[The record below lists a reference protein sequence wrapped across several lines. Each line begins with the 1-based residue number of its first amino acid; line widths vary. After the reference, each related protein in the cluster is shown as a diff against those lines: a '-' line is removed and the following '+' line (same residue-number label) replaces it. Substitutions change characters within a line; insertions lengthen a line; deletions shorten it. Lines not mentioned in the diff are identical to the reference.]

1 MSFKDLIR
9 KFSQDS
15 KRAFNQLKGY
25 FTLRNVSYTTFIL
38 NLTCIIFGI
47 VYILLPSSN
56 IIWDIFG
63 IVLIIAL
70 FSNYLLVYL
79 NSIHINRSTV
89 IGNRLNL
96 LCYCFLIISIFAML
110 IILLNNFL
118 ISVSYTNFTPE
129 LSAGIYVSYFGLL
142 GFAALIAFFD
152 IKNLKKKELW
162 DNDQISK
169 RLISQT
175 ISRSKK
181 FLKKI
186 LKIITFLTYFI
197 GIWFA
202 FDILFG
208 LIDITVILVL
218 VAGQFGIFFS
228 FIFLANTI
236 LRLKLRRKQD
246 NPRKYKRIKAIG
258 LISSI
263 ILILP
268 LVSSP
273 LTVLNADINFT
284 SAFGSDWRSKIPS
297 SVEQYFLKTPYS
309 SGGYFLGIPPKDCI
323 VKNQISFYNGTTG
336 VDAGLK
342 LYFDAYIPLNGG
354 VGLPGQNSTLIRIHG
369 GGWVFGDKGWGN
381 MLQMNKYFA
390 AQGYIVFDIQYG
402 VSKFPID
409 PLTPN
414 YVNGNFSID
423 DMVRHIGLFVKYI
436 SNHSTE
442 YGANLDSVFISG
454 GSAGGHLTCATA
466 LGIYKGTYATLFG
479 TNLTIK
485 GFIPFYP
492 ASGMNGY
499 LGICGFNPEFV
510 NPKQMINET
519 SPPCLIFQGTNDILC
534 WFRISQ
540 NFKDTYTLNGNEK
553 CAIIWMPFGG
563 HACDLYFSGY
573 YNQIFLY
580 YMERFMY
587 LYR

>member
-1 MSFKDLIR
+1 M
-9 KFSQDS
+9 
-15 KRAFNQLKGY
+15 
-25 FTLRNVSYTTFIL
+25 V
-38 NLTCIIFGI
+38 
-47 VYILLPSSN
+47 
-56 IIWDIFG
+56 
-63 IVLIIAL
+63 
-70 FSNYLLVYL
+70 
-79 NSIHINRSTV
+79 
-89 IGNRLNL
+89 
-96 LCYCFLIISIFAML
+96 M
-110 IILLNNFL
+110 
-118 ISVSYTNFTPE
+118 
-129 LSAGIYVSYFGLL
+129 
-142 GFAALIAFFD
+142 
-152 IKNLKKKELW
+152 
-162 DNDQISK
+162 
-169 RLISQT
+169 
-175 ISRSKK
+175 
-181 FLKKI
+181 
-186 LKIITFLTYFI
+186 
-197 GIWFA
+197 
-202 FDILFG
+202 G
-208 LIDITVILVL
+208 LIT
-218 VAGQFGIFFS
+218 S
-228 FIFLANTI
+228 M
-236 LRLKLRRKQD
+236 
-246 NPRKYKRIKAIG
+246 
-258 LISSI
+258 

-273 LTVLNADINFT
+273 FTMLSADYNFT
-284 SAFGSDWRSKIPS
+284 SAFGNDWRSRITS
-297 SVEQYFLKTPYS
+297 SAENYFLKTPYS
-309 SGGYFLGIPPKDCI
+309 SVGYFLGIPPKDCI

-336 VDAGLK
+336 VDAGLR
-342 LYFDAYIPLNGG
+342 LYFDAYMPLNGG
-354 VGLPGQNSTLIRIHG
+354 FGLPGQNSTLIRIHG

-390 AQGYIVFDIQYG
+390 AQGYVVFDIQYG
-402 VSKFPID
+402 LLKFPID

-423 DMVRHIGLFVKYI
+423 DMVRHIGLFVQYL

-466 LGIYKGTYATLFG
+466 LGIYKGTYTHLFG

-499 LGICGFNPEFV
+499 LGISGFNSELV

-540 NFKDTYTLNGNEK
+540 NFKDTYALNGNEK

-563 HACDLYFSGY
+563 HACDLYFNGY